1 VEELCYSD
9 QAAVQR
15 DHWWYVGRRRLL
27 RDLLAG
33 HAPTLTGRG
42 RALDVGCGVGA
53 NTLLALEHADSLVAL
68 DDSATALRFARGA
81 IADRRC
87 RWVSGD
93 AARLPFA
100 DQQFD
105 LVLAL
110 DVLEHIDDDA
120 AAAAELLRVLRPGGL
135 ACIFVPALRALW
147 GLQDRISHH
156 RRRYAAGELRQ
167 LVAGAGFGVERLT
180 FFNCA
185 LLPPIALARWAMRL
199 YTPPDLRTENELGG
213 PVANAVLRTIFGLET
228 RLLRHLDLPIGVS
241 LACLARRPA

>member
-1 VEELCYSD
+1 MEKLCYTD

-27 RDLLAG
+27 RDLLAT
-33 HAPTLTGRG
+33 HARGQRG

-53 NTLLALEHADSLVAL
+53 NTALALAHTASVVAM
-68 DDSATALRFARGA
+68 DDSAAALRLARDA

-87 RWVSGD
+87 CWVSGD
-93 AARLPFA
+93 ATQLPFV
-100 DQQFD
+100 DQQFE

-110 DVLEHIDDDA
+110 DVLEHIDDDGMA
-120 AAAAELLRVLRPGGL
+120 TREIHRVLRPGGL
-135 ACIFVPALRALW
+135 VCIFVPALRALW
-147 GLQDRISHH
+147 GMQDRISHH
-156 RRRYAAGELRQ
+156 RRRYSARELRR
-167 LVAGAGFGVERLT
+167 LIASAGFDIERLT

-199 YTPPDLRTENELGG
+199 YTPRTLQTENEVGG
-213 PVANAVLRTIFGLET
+213 PVANAVCRAIFGLET

-241 LACLARRPA
+241 LACLARRR